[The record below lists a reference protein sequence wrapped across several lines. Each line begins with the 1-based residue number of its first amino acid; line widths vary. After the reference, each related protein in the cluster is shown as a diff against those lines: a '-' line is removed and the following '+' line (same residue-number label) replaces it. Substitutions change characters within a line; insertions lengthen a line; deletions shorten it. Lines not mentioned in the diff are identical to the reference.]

1 MSTPDGKSETERET
15 PFEVLTPSEVNLV
28 ERAEIDSAIATA
40 KRYPRDLG
48 KVKRDMRE
56 MATLDEETAA
66 AMNFALPRG
75 GKLIQG
81 PSIRMAEVAV
91 ACYGNISVHSRIVE
105 TTASFVRAQGVGHD
119 LEKNVRSGVEVRRRV
134 YPSKKAQDKAA
145 ALEDA
150 INLASAAAAAIAFRE
165 AAFKVIP
172 RALIKPVADEAKK
185 VGAGDAKTFSARR
198 KEAMAKFKE
207 KGIPAQKVYN
217 FLGRTN
223 TDSITTEDLQVLFGI
238 LTAIEEGHTTPDQA
252 FEATPAEKPFA
263 GTSFTQGHDVIEP
276 TPAAEPKE
284 AEALFT

>member
-1 MSTPDGKSETERET
+1 MTTLEAKSETEHES
-15 PFEVLTPSEVNLV
+15 PLEVLTPNEVNLI

-66 AMNFALPRG
+66 AMNFALPRA
-75 GKLIQG
+75 GKLIRG

-105 TTASFVRAQGVGHD
+105 TTPTFVRAQGVGHD

-134 YPSKKAQDKAA
+134 TPSKKAENKAS

-185 VGAGDAKTFSARR
+185 VGAGNAKTFSTRR
-198 KEAMAKFKE
+198 KEALAKFKE
-207 KGIPAQKVYN
+207 KGISSQKIYN

-223 TDSITTEDLQVLFGI
+223 ADSITTEDLQVLFGI
-238 LTAIEEGHTTPDQA
+238 LTAIEEGTTTAEKA
-252 FEATPAEKPFA
+252 FEETPAEKPFA
-263 GTSFTQGHDVIEP
+263 ANSFTEPEP
-276 TPAAEPKE
+276 TVADPEPKE
-284 AEALFT
+284 AEELFV